1 MKKAIFGFVTLMI
14 LTSFVQ
20 VDDKKNNVYGT
31 YTNVSGGIEKK
42 KFTSHLE
49 VLTLNNDNTF
59 RFRHYLIYN
68 EIPQEIQYC
77 DTTSGTFVFI
87 SDSLIELNS
96 YGEEPRYRG
105 VGPNYCSYFENTKLY
120 IIDSSTVTFN
130 DDKDIDFD
138 GFYNFSKIRFYSE
151 IDIIKH
157 KRKIK
162 EGLIPSK
169 NK

>member
-1 MKKAIFGFVTLMI
+1 MKKIIFGIVSLII
-14 LTSFVQ
+14 LASFVQ
-20 VDDKKNNVYGT
+20 IDDKKSPVYGT
-31 YTNVSGGIEKK
+31 YTNVSGGIYRK
-42 KFTSHLE
+42 KFDVSLE
-49 VLTLNNDNTF
+49 VLSLNKGNTF
-59 RFRHYLIYN
+59 IYKRYLIVK

-87 SDSLIELNS
+87 SDSVIELKS
-96 YGEEPRYRG
+96 YGEKPQARW
-105 VGPNYCSYFENTKLY
+105 VGPNTCAYFDNQKLY
-120 IIDSSTVTFN
+120 IIDTSTVTFN

-138 GFYNFSKIRFYSE
+138 GYYNFSKIRFYSE

>member
-1 MKKAIFGFVTLMI
+1 MKKIIFGIVSLII
-14 LTSFVQ
+14 LASFVQ
-20 VDDKKNNVYGT
+20 ADDEKSTVYGT
-31 YTNVSGGIEKK
+31 YTNISGGTIKK
-42 KFTSHLE
+42 QFGGNLK
-49 VLTLNNDNTF
+49 VLTLNQDNTF
-59 RFRHYLIYN
+59 RYRKYVIRK

-96 YGEEPRYRG
+96 YGEEPIYRG

-120 IIDSSTVTFN
+120 IIDSSTVTLN
-130 DDKDIDFD
+130 DNKDIDFD
-138 GFYNFSKIRFYSE
+138 GYFNFTKIRFYSDE
-151 IDIIKH
+151 DIIIH

>member
-1 MKKAIFGFVTLMI
+1 MKKIIFGI
-14 LTSFVQ
+14 LILIISTSFIQ
-20 VDDKKNNVYGT
+20 LDDKKYTVYGT
-31 YTNVSGGIEKK
+31 YTNVSGGTMKK
-42 KFTSHLE
+42 EFSSNLE
-49 VLTLNNDNTF
+49 VLTLNKDNTF
-59 RFRHYLIYN
+59 RFRLYLISN

-87 SDSLIELNS
+87 SDSVIELKS
-96 YGEEPRYRG
+96 YGEKPQARW
-105 VGPNYCSYFENTKLY
+105 VGPNTCAYFANQKLY
-120 IIDSSTVTFN
+120 IIDTSTVTFN

-138 GFYNFSKIRFYSE
+138 GYYNFSKIRFYSE

>member
-1 MKKAIFGFVTLMI
+1 MKKVIFGFVTLMI

-20 VDDKKNNVYGT
+20 LDDKKSSVYGT
-31 YTNVSGGIEKK
+31 YTNVSGGIERK
-42 KFTSHLE
+42 KFTSHLK

-59 RFRHYLIYN
+59 RFRHYLIFN

-87 SDSLIELNS
+87 SDSVIELKS
-96 YGEEPRYRG
+96 YGEKPQARW
-105 VGPNYCSYFENTKLY
+105 VGPNTCAYFDNQKLY
-120 IIDSSTVTFN
+120 IIDTSTVTFN

-138 GFYNFSKIRFYSE
+138 GYYNFSKIRFYSNE
-151 IDIIKH
+151 DIIIH